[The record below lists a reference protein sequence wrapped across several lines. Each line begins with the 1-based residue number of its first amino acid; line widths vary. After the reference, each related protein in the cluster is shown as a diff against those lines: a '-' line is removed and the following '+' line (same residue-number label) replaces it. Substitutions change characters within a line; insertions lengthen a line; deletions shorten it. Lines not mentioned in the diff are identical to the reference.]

1 MNGYELALVLHLA
14 GIFALFGGLTLILT
28 GMAGARRSN
37 SIAGIREWATMAAR
51 LSIITPI
58 FGVLA
63 FIPAAYM
70 VSDSKQ
76 YHWKDSWINVAIDS
90 LVLIVIILIAIVL
103 PRLRRLAR
111 VAAAEPPDA
120 PPAALAPAV
129 YDPILWL
136 GAQLATTLFSGV
148 LVLTVFKPDGRGTG
162 AIIAVSLLL
171 GLLATAPALA
181 RYRRVAGS
189 RQ

>member
-1 MNGYELALVLHLA
+1 MHGYELALVLHLA
-14 GIFALFGGLTLILT
+14 GVLALFGGMTLVLT

-148 LVLTVFKPDGRGTG
+148 VVLMVFKPDGRGTG
-162 AIIAVSLLL
+162 AVIAISILL
-171 GLLATAPALA
+171 GLLATAPAFA
-181 RYRRVAGS
+181 RYRRVT